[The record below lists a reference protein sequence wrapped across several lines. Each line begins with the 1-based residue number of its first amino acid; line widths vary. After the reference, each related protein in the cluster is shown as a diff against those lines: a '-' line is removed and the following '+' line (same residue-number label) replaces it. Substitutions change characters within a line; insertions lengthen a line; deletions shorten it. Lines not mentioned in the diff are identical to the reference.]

1 MNSFLL
7 SNLNYNLLL
16 FYFMNKF
23 PVYIFLLFQ
32 LFMFSQNLGTKYY
45 LPDPPH
51 SRVYTILKKVKE
63 KEKINHPNHLNMY
76 NYFLYT
82 KFYMDEF
89 NNISKLSMD
98 SLKVSN
104 LEEKELIFLGE
115 RVTKCSYD
123 KRYGKKNIIIA
134 DQVSGLKEPFYEL
147 FSEPFY
153 QEEFPDLLKNKLKY
167 YNFKLI
173 DSVSIN
179 DKKKYIISFGSKKNL
194 LVNGSRGLLYIDAE
208 SFAVVKYSGEE
219 YNSNY
224 TRYFEY
230 QWKSFE
236 GIWYLESKANKI
248 RISTMDVTKILAN
261 SNQKQKYLL
270 TPWIVIQMKT
280 SNFTSNKSYSS
291 KDFRG
296 YTFELE
302 KDFNKNTES
311 KINNFRTTPLTQ
323 REKNTYAHST
333 LFETLPIEKNVRL
346 LNSIRNWKFPFGT
359 IDINLLNL
367 INYNDYEGFRFQ
379 IGGKTNY
386 RFNKNMSL
394 FGYLAFG
401 TKSTNIKGA
410 LGVDIYVNK
419 KSDGKIK
426 LLGFSDVNPFSKNID
441 RFTISK
447 ELIKEELNYIQNSI
461 FYTYRGGKLSYEQ
474 DILKKIT
481 ASVEA
486 DYRVQKSN
494 YEYSF
499 KSNYRSHNYNLFSTS
514 LHVKYAPF
522 AKYMITPEGKM
533 TVEDKPVYFYFNYT
547 KGWKFMSADFN
558 YDRFDVAAHVSVNNP
573 IGFSSLVMNSGY
585 IFGDI
590 ALWNNYGNFGNAKL
604 GQSIWN
610 RFSMKGFHSFETL
623 FPGEFYADKYVAFFI
638 THCFKDLNFVGNT
651 KLQFS
656 FVYNG
661 LLGNM
666 NQKEVHNLTSISVP
680 DKYYQEVG
688 VELNKLVYY
697 FGLGIYYRMGAYHL
711 PTLDKNLFLKLT
723 FTLF

>member
-1 MNSFLL
+1 MK
-7 SNLNYNLLL
+7 
-16 FYFMNKF
+16 KF

-32 LFMFSQNLGTKYY
+32 LFMFSQNFGVKYY
-45 LPDPPH
+45 LPDIPH
-51 SRVYTILKKVKE
+51 SRAYTILKKVKE

-82 KFYMDEF
+82 KLYMDEF
-89 NNISKLSMD
+89 NNVSKLSWD
-98 SLKVSN
+98 SSEVSN

-115 RVTKCSYD
+115 RVTECSYD
-123 KRYGKKNIIIA
+123 RRYGKKNIIIA
-134 DQVSGLKEPFYEL
+134 DQVSGFKEPFYEL

-153 QEEFPDLLKNKLKY
+153 QEEFPDLLKDKLEY
-167 YNFKLI
+167 YNFKLMDSISI
-173 DSVSIN
+173 D
-179 DKKKYIISFGSKKNL
+179 DKKNYIISFGSKKNL
-194 LVNGSRGLLYIDAE
+194 LVNGSRGLLYIDAQ
-208 SFAVVKYSGEE
+208 SYAVVKYSGEE

-236 GIWYLESKANKI
+236 DIWYLESKTNKI
-248 RISTMDVTKILAN
+248 RLSTMDVSKILAN

-280 SNFTSNKSYSS
+280 SGFTSNKSYSK

-296 YTFELE
+296 YTFELK
-302 KDFNKNTES
+302 KDFNKNAES

-333 LFETLPIEKNVRL
+333 LFETFPIEKNVRL
-346 LNSIRNWKFPFGT
+346 FNSIKNGKFPLGT
-359 IDINLLNL
+359 IDLNLLKL

-394 FGYLAFG
+394 LGYLAFG

-410 LGVDIYVNK
+410 LGADIYVNK
-419 KSDGKIK
+419 KSDGRIK

-441 RFTISK
+441 RLITSK

-461 FYTYRGGKLSYEQ
+461 FYNYRGGKLSYEQ

-486 DYRVQKSN
+486 NYQVQKSN
-494 YEYSF
+494 HEYFFQSY
-499 KSNYRSHNYNLFSTS
+499 SSSYNYKLFSTS

-522 AKYMITPEGKM
+522 AEYMITPEGKM
-533 TVEDKPVYFYFNYT
+533 TVKDRPIYFYFDYT
-547 KGWKFMSADFN
+547 KGWKSMGANLN
-558 YDRFDVAAHVSVNNP
+558 YDRFDVAARMPLNNP
-573 IGFSSLVMNSGY
+573 IGFTSLAMNSGY
-585 IFGDI
+585 IFGKTT
-590 ALWNNYGNFGNAKL
+590 LWNNYGSFGNAKS
-604 GQSIWN
+604 GQSLWN
-610 RFSMKGFHSFETL
+610 RFSMKGFHSLETL
-623 FPGEFYADKYVAFFI
+623 IPGEFYADKYVSFFL
-638 THCFKDLNFVGNT
+638 THCFRDLNFLGNS

-656 FVYNG
+656 LVYNG

-666 NQKEVHNLTSISVP
+666 MHKDVHNLTSISVP

-688 VELNKLVYY
+688 VEFNNLVYY

-711 PTLDKNLFLKLT
+711 STLDKNLFLKLT